1 MAGPAPLIDAE
12 VGLNAGIAEATAGSH
27 QPCQTAVFAVRA
39 LRGGASAT
47 GGRAVARSAEAVR
60 SAVPMRSAARHLGE
74 ASTVGRPADAAAVGY
89 SGAKSDGGRETSAVV
104 PEPGVTLSPTLMPCR
119 VASRAT
125 TWNPSRCDIPTSMSG
140 GEASG

>member
-1 MAGPAPLIDAE
+1 MAGPAPLMDAE

-27 QPCQTAVFAVRA
+27 QPCQSAVFAV
-39 LRGGASAT
+39 RGGASAT
-47 GGRAVARSAEAVR
+47 RGGAVAL
-60 SAVPMRSAARHLGE
+60 RSAARCLGE
-74 ASTVGRPADAAAVGY
+74 ASTVGRRADADAAAAGY

-125 TWNPSRCDIPTSMSG
+125 TWNPSRCDIPTSMS
-140 GEASG
+140 